1 MTFGEEA
8 VRSVVGKLL
17 CGNDY
22 RDEVINAVNA
32 EFFDFTLGF
41 FREIVDAKISGHD
54 INLEWYRER
63 FIDGVAPDDA
73 VIYAGLNRKT
83 ITNIYGTSA
92 REIML
97 DAARN
102 NFVYLRGILSELEND
117 AGNNLAVTITI
128 SHNDISVRLS
138 LAESLIVI
146 NALATKKLQIRGGAW
161 SAIGKRVEK
170 PLVDELCR
178 RAGVPEEYIDRKPF
192 RRDKSLPYDRETDY
206 RLLDMAGKICRVEV
220 KLMGRGNPESA
231 DVTIARDTDILIAD
245 TLSTQSQSQL
255 ISRGT
260 QFLTLH
266 NNPTILQDFSN
277 ILDSLNIPHKN
288 KNGPIPSA
296 GIRP

>member
-8 VRSVVGKLL
+8 VRRAVSKLL
-17 CGNDY
+17 SGNDY

-32 EFFDFTLGF
+32 EFFDFTLDF
-41 FREIVDAKISGHD
+41 FREIIDAKFNGHD

-63 FIDGVAPDDA
+63 FIDGENIAPDDA

-83 ITNIYGTSA
+83 VTNIYGTSA
-92 REIML
+92 RKIML

-102 NFVYLRGILSELEND
+102 NFAYLRGILADLEND
-117 AGNNLAVTITI
+117 ADNNLAVTITI

-138 LAESLIVI
+138 LTESLLVI

-178 RAGVPEEYIDRKPF
+178 MAGVPEANIDRQPF
-192 RRDKSLPYDRETDY
+192 RRDRSLPYDRETDY
-206 RLLDMAGKICRVEV
+206 RLISVAGKVYRVEV

-231 DVTIARDTDILIAD
+231 DATIARDTDIFIAD
-245 TLSTQSQSQL
+245 TLSSQSQSQL
-255 ISRGT
+255 ASRGT
-260 QFLTLH
+260 HCLTLRD
-266 NNPTILQDFSN
+266 NPAILPAFTE
-277 ILDSLNIPHKN
+277 ILDRLNIPH
-288 KNGPIPSA
+288 A
-296 GIRP
+296 